1 MGQNWLRF
9 SMANRMRAALII
21 ATFSSVIVL
30 IVLMGVYE
38 FPIPLPTLPITE
50 YMTYITILLVILATK
65 LILEI
70 FKPIFRRFMASKIS
84 HEADI
89 YALFQLI
96 SYLVWAAVLL
106 AILFT
111 VIGGEVVDAISV
123 GLPLAALIVVLQK
136 PLLNLVGWG
145 VLVARRLYKLGD
157 RIEINNVRGYV
168 TQITL
173 MTTLVREFGAW
184 MAGDTF
190 TGRYVSIPNSY
201 VLEGNVYNYTRDTE
215 FIWDELTVSVTYE
228 SDHKVAEKYIRRG
241 SRGRPNEEQQGRR
254 PRQVRVR
261 GPGNLHGGGAYHHHL
276 PRYFIGGDAPH
287 ILLSLLS
294 PTVLQGRD
302 HEADS
307 GDVLLRS
314 PRRGGIPPHGGRPL
328 QDSGHGGGTSGPDR
342 GHEAVTHGFYS
353 LGPLARQVAC

>member
-70 FKPIFRRFMASKIS
+70 FKPIFRRFMASKIT

-96 SYLVWAAVLL
+96 SYLIWAAVLM

-228 SDHKVAEKYIRRG
+228 SDHKVAEKYIRDAAEAVVGDLMRNNR
-241 SRGRPNEEQQGRR
+241 S
-254 PRQVRVR
+254 VVR
-261 GPGNLHGGGAYHHHL
+261 GKYEFADLATYMVEEPT
-276 PRYFIGGDAPH
+276 IT
-287 ILLSLLS
+287 LSL
-294 PTVLQGRD
+294 
-302 HEADS
+302 
-307 GDVLLRS
+307 
-314 PRRGGIPPHGGRPL
+314 
-328 QDSGHGGGTSGPDR
+328 GTSSVEMHLIYFCPSYRRRYYR
-342 GHEAVTHGFYS
+342 GEITKRILEMFSSDHRVAVAYPHMEVVPYKTADMEVEPQDLIEGMK
-353 LGPLARQVAC
+353 Q